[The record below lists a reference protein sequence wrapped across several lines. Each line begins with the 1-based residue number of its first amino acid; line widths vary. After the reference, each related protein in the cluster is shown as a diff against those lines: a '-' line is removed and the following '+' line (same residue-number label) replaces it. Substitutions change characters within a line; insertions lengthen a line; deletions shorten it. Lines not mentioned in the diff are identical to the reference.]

1 MANIEF
7 DWRLRSGI
15 ASITNFCVLLAVL
28 ASFPLVLRLTG
39 ALNVGNA
46 APNTPEHTRAFV
58 KACLVLAVFLW
69 ICFGV
74 AFAGIRSRKLTAR
87 ELVGLRWNTWQS
99 VLRDLAVA
107 LATLVVMA
115 VIGGLSNAL
124 LGPWQQDMPAF
135 RAMVS
140 PQNSL
145 EALAFLVSALTA
157 GLVEE
162 FVFRGYIQK
171 QCQALFGNVALA
183 STVQVILFTS
193 GHLYQ
198 GWARLVPVALIGAV
212 LTAVALGRKSLV
224 PGMIAHGMGD
234 GLVAFSYFARRL

>member
-1 MANIEF
+1 
-7 DWRLRSGI
+7 
-15 ASITNFCVLLAVL
+15 
-28 ASFPLVLRLTG
+28 
-39 ALNVGNA
+39 
-46 APNTPEHTRAFV
+46 
-58 KACLVLAVFLW
+58 
-69 ICFGV
+69 
-74 AFAGIRSRKLTAR
+74 
-87 ELVGLRWNTWQS
+87 
-99 VLRDLAVA
+99 
-107 LATLVVMA
+107 
-115 VIGGLSNAL
+115 